1 MICPNTTVTPVVR
14 VGGSAYLHPP
24 WPGTACSAVPANR
37 RKAACMVSRVRV
49 WLNRT
54 YAENVF
60 FMDQLRN
67 NPHARP
73 VDIHATH
80 GDADSPVLA
89 AADTADLEPEGL
101 SPAAYVEYALDQ
113 CAKRGIDVFVPRLH
127 QAAIAA
133 HREEF
138 TAVGTALLAPPAASI
153 EVFEDKVTAYE
164 AVQAYG
170 VPVPPWFRVTDAD
183 ELVAAVE
190 ELEADGHRACF
201 KPASGAGGVGFRV
214 VTRAPFSLD
223 HLSGFPGPYVPLDT
237 VVAALREAGEPVDW
251 LVMPRLEQPEVSVD
265 CLTGTDGRVRMAV
278 GRTKNGRRRGFSLNP
293 AWIEPARRLAE
304 SFELHH
310 LTNIQFRMFGDRP
323 VLMDVNTR
331 PAGGLHQLALCGINA
346 PWAAVRL
353 ALGEET
359 GDVLPTRLG
368 QDYTVVSGP
377 RPVRPVTLPQQA
389 DDTTTADA
397 DASVGQGVGH
407 GVSAGAAV
415 GHGAGAP
422 VPADVPAVADL
433 PRTVEVPGAMGLPM
447 VVEVPVGA
455 VEPVEARSLA
465 VAPQDAPPRASSP
478 TACSAADRPLAV

>member
-1 MICPNTTVTPVVR
+1 
-14 VGGSAYLHPP
+14 
-24 WPGTACSAVPANR
+24 
-37 RKAACMVSRVRV
+37 MVSRVRV

-73 VDIHATH
+73 VEIHATH

-113 CAKRGIDVFVPRLH
+113 CARRGIDVFVPRLH

-138 TAVGTALLAPPAASI
+138 TALGTALLAPPAESI

-183 ELVAAVE
+183 ELIAAVE

-214 VTRAPFSLD
+214 VTRTPFSLD
-223 HLSGFPGPYVPLDT
+223 QLSGFPGPYVQLDM
-237 VVAALREAGEPVDW
+237 VVAAVREAGEPVDW
-251 LVMPRLEQPEVSVD
+251 LVMPRLGQPEVSVD

-304 SFELHH
+304 SFALHH

-359 GDVLPTRLG
+359 GEVLPTRLG

-389 DDTTTADA
+389 EDAATADVGA
-397 DASVGQGVGH
+397 GLDAGV
-407 GVSAGAAV
+407 
-415 GHGAGAP
+415 GAGAP
-422 VPADVPAVADL
+422 VGVTAPVAADI
-433 PRTVEVPGAMGLPM
+433 PRAVEVPGAVGLPM

-455 VEPVEARSLA
+455 VEPVEAHALA
-465 VAPQDAPPRASSP
+465 VAPPDAPTRAQSP
-478 TACSAADRPLAV
+478 TTCTSSADRPLAV